1 MQIAYAIVLHFDAAD
16 TEISFLFS
24 VSVLSYASKHSL
36 VIPTNDVDVSLVM
49 ECAQFHNYKHQCVT
63 FGSRCIFCSY
73 LLRLILH
80 HCSQLFLRASM
91 LAVTSNS
98 ISLASHNVI
107 LLRFLVRGEGQIE
120 MSDKYYIY
128 SQKS

>member
-1 MQIAYAIVLHFDAAD
+1 MMLMFLWNMHTVPQLQAPRRHLRFQLHFLQLLAPPDLAP
-16 TEISFLFS
+16 LFS
-24 VSVLSYASKHSL
+24 LIILSAGA
-36 VIPTNDVDVSLVM
+36 VEAT
-49 ECAQFHNYKHQCVT
+49 
-63 FGSRCIFCSY
+63 
-73 LLRLILH
+73 
-80 HCSQLFLRASM
+80 QLFLRASM